1 MTQLLA
7 SLPGDDHDVGV
18 TATGAALVET
28 SGAEEQ
34 ISVAS
39 QWRLMWWRF
48 RKHKLALLGAIVVAL
63 FYVAALGADFFAYS
77 NPYDS
82 GSVRANV
89 PPQPI
94 YFFDNGEF
102 GPFVYGLKR
111 ERDTATLK
119 LIYTADPSVKI
130 PLQFFAKGFEYDF
143 LGIFPADVHII
154 GPVDGAAE
162 ETIYLLGT
170 DIQGRD
176 LWSRIMF
183 GTRTSL
189 TIGLAGVLLSL
200 VLGVVLGGIS
210 GFFGGWVDTLI
221 QRLIEIIRSVPVIP
235 LWLGLTAAMPKD
247 WDILLVYFFITII
260 ISFIGWTELGR
271 VVRGRFLAL
280 RHEDFVAAAELAGSS
295 TRRIIFVHMLPLL
308 TSHIIAATTLA
319 LPVMIISETSLSFLG
334 LGLRIPAISWG
345 TLLHDA
351 QNVQALAITPW
362 LLIVAIPVIVAI
374 LAFNLFG
381 DGLRDAADPYA

>member
-1 MTQLLA
+1 MT
-7 SLPGDDHDVGV
+7 DGV
-18 TATGAALVET
+18 TPASGPSAVGEDLPAATLEAAR
-28 SGAEEQ
+28 SEEK
-34 ISVAS
+34 ISVAT
-39 QWRLMWWRF
+39 QRQLMWWRF
-48 RKHKLALLGAIVVAL
+48 RKHKLALIGAVVIGL
-63 FYVAALGADFFAYS
+63 FYTTTIFGDFLAYS
-77 NPYDS
+77 DPYDS
-82 GSVRANV
+82 GSVRANL

-111 ERDTATLK
+111 ERDPATLK
-119 LIYTADPSVKI
+119 LIYTPDPTIKI
-130 PLQFFAKGFEYDF
+130 KLHFFAEGFEYDF
-143 LGIFPADVHII
+143 LGLFPTNLHII
-154 GPVDGAAE
+154 GPDEGAAE
-162 ETIYLLGT
+162 ESIFILGT

-176 LWSRIMF
+176 LWSRLVF

-189 TIGLAGVLLSL
+189 TIGLAGVLISL
-200 VLGVVLGGIS
+200 MLGVVLGGIS
-210 GFFGGWVDTLI
+210 GFFGGWVDSAI

-235 LWLGLTAAMPKD
+235 LWLGLTAAMPQD
-247 WDILLVYFFITII
+247 WDVLLVYFFITII

-334 LGLRIPAISWG
+334 LGLRTPAISWG

-362 LLIVAIPVIVAI
+362 LLLVAVPVIIAI
-374 LAFNLFG
+374 LAFNLLG